1 MLPVQQRT
9 EPRPLR
15 RGARLFAVWAMALAI
30 IVADE
35 VVTRILRPLHVPGL
49 GLFSF
54 FTFLAAL
61 LLIALTLYGFAVF
74 VRWMLRR
81 LFWRVGRRLFLS
93 YVLIGMLPFF
103 LFAILLL
110 TIGYMICGVMTL
122 AALRGERQASLG
134 QLESSAFEYSLTSKR
149 PGGVTKSLEIYD
161 TDNDSGGKL
170 PMWLKSTTFSGMV
183 WRDRQALLVASRQV
197 VRPGVEASMPKTQ
210 AIVMKRPDVES
221 ADMKPAPRTI
231 VFIEPLD
238 NEWIEQLQDKSGMT
252 VRLTVEGSGKSRRGG
267 LRVQNRGHTFDIDGD
282 DDGEVTNLVLR
293 AIGRKVIWADV
304 TALTDWSS
312 GETVDGKRELFTL
325 IINPFQNLFHF
336 YFGAQADNYVSGLLQ
351 FTAVLI
357 ILLLFF
363 YALAVLFAAVL
374 IFSITRAVNRIEKG
388 TKAVERGD
396 FTYRIAMKPRN
407 QLGEMAQSFD
417 RMTESIATLLVNVAE
432 NERLQSEIEIAASI
446 QRNLLPKEGPQFR
459 GVSFSAHF
467 EPTASIGGDYYDV
480 FNIDKTRLAVAIGDV
495 SGHGLSTGLVMAMVK
510 AAITTL
516 VEEGAEETSLFNR
529 LNDLVFRS
537 TERRAFMTLAFTI
550 FDLEH
555 GTIRHTNAG
564 HLYPY
569 LLRKGQPPRG
579 IEVPSLP
586 LGVRS
591 TISTHTAE
599 VDLQEGDAIVYLSDG
614 IVEAQ
619 DESGE
624 PFGFDH
630 LEALLAESTDRS
642 PSAIRDRILEAVARH
657 CGTRPADD
665 DRTVMILRF
674 DNFSLARPAVSAAGS
689 SLISEETT
697 ADLPTA

>member
-9 EPRPLR
+9 EPPRTR
-15 RGARLFAVWAMALAI
+15 RGARLFAIWLVAIGI
-30 IVADE
+30 IVIDE
-35 VVTRILRPLHVPGL
+35 VITRVVLRTLHLPGAA
-49 GLFSF
+49 LFRF
-54 FTFLAAL
+54 TTFLACL
-61 LLIALTLYGFAVF
+61 LVIALTLYGFAVF
-74 VRWMLRR
+74 VRWTLRK

-93 YVLIGMLPFF
+93 YVLIGVLPFF

-110 TIGYMICGVMTL
+110 TIGYMICGVMTH

-134 QLESSAFEYSLTSKR
+134 QLESSAFEYSLTGKP
-149 PGGVTKSLEIYD
+149 PGGVTKTLEIYD
-161 TDNDSGGKL
+161 TDTDSGGKL
-170 PMWLKSTTFSGMV
+170 PAWLKSTTFSGMV
-183 WRDRQALLVASRQV
+183 WRDHQALLVASRQV
-197 VRPGVEASMPKTQ
+197 VRPEGEA
-210 AIVMKRPDVES
+210 A
-221 ADMKPAPRTI
+221 RTI

-238 NEWIEQLQDKSGMT
+238 AEWVEQLQDKSGMT
-252 VRLTVEGSGKSRRGG
+252 VRLTVEGAGKSRNRG
-267 LRVQNRGHTFDIDGD
+267 LRVQKGAHTFDIDGD
-282 DDGEVTNLVLR
+282 DNGEVTDLVLR

-304 TALTDWSS
+304 TALTDWNS
-312 GETVDGKRELFTL
+312 GATVEGKHELFTL

-336 YFGAQADNYVSGLLQ
+336 YFGAQADSYVSGLLQ

-357 ILLLFF
+357 ILLLVF

-396 FTYRIAMKPRN
+396 FTYRIAMKPQN

-516 VEEGAEETSLFNR
+516 VEEGAEETSLFHR

-555 GTIRHTNAG
+555 ATIRHTNAG

-569 LLRKGQPPRG
+569 LLREGQPPRG

-591 TISTHTAE
+591 TINTHTAE
-599 VDLQEGDAIVYLSDG
+599 LDLQEGDAVVYLSDG

-619 DESGE
+619 DENGE

-630 LEALLAESTDRS
+630 LEALLAESTDRA

-674 DNFSLARPAVSAAGS
+674 DNFHRGHAQKAVAVPM
-689 SLISEETT
+689 LE
-697 ADLPTA
+697 